1 MENKNN
7 EENKAGDS
15 FKLVVFEL
23 DKEEYA
29 VEITELQ
36 EIINIP
42 EITPVPNAPKFIKG
56 ILNLRGKISVVVDLE
71 KRFDLVR
78 EFENKEEG
86 NVIITEVEG
95 NNFGVIVDKVSEIIT
110 VQTANIQPTPALIS
124 TKIHVDYLKGVV
136 VIDDKEAKNKEKTE
150 ADNSRLLILLDLKR
164 MLKEEE
170 LLKFGKVIKEIIK

>member
-7 EENKAGDS
+7 EENNSEQS

-110 VQTANIQPTPALIS
+110 VQATNIQPTPALIS
-124 TKIHVDYLKGVV
+124 TKIHADYLKGVV
-136 VIDDKEAKNKEKTE
+136 VIDDEEVKTKEKTE
-150 ADNSRLLILLDLKR
+150 NDNSRLLILLDLKR

-170 LLKFGKVIKEIIK
+170 LLKFGKAVKEVVK